1 MFQTIQPDIQPI
13 GADKGFTLV
22 ELLVTV
28 AIIAITLAIA
38 VPNFSYLVNSNAI
51 ASQSNHFSSAIGIAR
66 SEAITRNTSV
76 IICKRNN
83 LTCSN
88 GAQWEDGWII
98 FADND
103 GDDALDSGEELRYI
117 DALRNN
123 YTLRPSQSTLDWLRF
138 QSDGKV
144 SSNLSTFSGVT
155 FRLCAPDADINESRA
170 ISFNVVGQA
179 RLEKGTTS
187 CP

>member
-1 MFQTIQPDIQPI
+1 MNHI
-13 GADKGFTLV
+13 GSGFTLV
-22 ELLVTV
+22 ELLITIT
-28 AIIAITLAIA
+28 IISITLAMA
-38 VPNFSYLVNSNAI
+38 VPNFTALVNSNAT
-51 ASQSNHFSSAIGIAR
+51 ASQTNHFSSAIGAAR

-88 GAQWEDGWII
+88 GVQWESGWII

-117 DALRNN
+117 DALRDN
-123 YTLRPSQSTLDWLRF
+123 YTLRPSTATLNWLRF

-155 FRLCAPDADINESRA
+155 FRLCGPDGDITESRA
-170 ISFNVVGQA
+170 ITFNVVGQA
-179 RLEKGTTS
+179 RLARGTTS